1 MKNLHFKVF
10 VRDCKNIL
18 KLGLSISKSFVAL
31 IFIKNI
37 IKATIPY
44 INIIFSYLIL
54 DSIVASSDKGI
65 ILNYVYWMI
74 GINLVLGLMLAFLNQ
89 SVKVKTQYVDLFI
102 KSKISEKSLI
112 LDYEVLEKSETLELL
127 HKAEEGI
134 NANGGFNAFFNTLGD
149 IISDI
154 ISLIY
159 SIVLLGSLFVIV
171 PMRNQSVTMYL
182 FNSPM
187 LIIGLFVVLIV
198 SILLNFK
205 ILKKQN
211 EAQYKFF
218 EDVVENNRKF
228 SYFYDLPNN
237 YKLGKDIR
245 IYDMADMIIEEM
257 GAKNRTSMEGM
268 RVMGKVTG
276 RYNGLIEINNQVV
289 MFLTY
294 AYVGIKGI
302 LGLIS
307 VGSVLKYVSAI
318 TKFSGALSG
327 IVQRYAYLDLLTQ
340 YLNNYSLF
348 LNLENVKYQGTL
360 PVEKRDDNEYE
371 IEFRNVSF
379 HYPNNEDLILDNVS
393 LKLSIGDK
401 MSIVGKNGAGKTT
414 FIKLLCRIYDPTE
427 GEILLNGINIK
438 KYDYAEY
445 LRVFSVVFQDFNLFS
460 FPIAENVAAS
470 VEVDKERVWE
480 TLEQAGVAERIRKMK
495 DGLDTNLYQNEKEGV
510 EISGGEAQK
519 IAIARALYKDAPLV
533 ILDEP
538 TSALDPISEYEIY
551 LKFNELISDKTSI
564 FISHRMSSC
573 RFCDNIV
580 VFDAGKIVQVG
591 NHDTLIKDEKGL
603 YYQLWTSQAKYYVS

>member
-1 MKNLHFKVF
+1 MKNSHFKAF
-10 VRDCKNIL
+10 AKDCKSIL
-18 KLGLSISKSFVAL
+18 SLVSGISKSFIVL
-31 IFIKNI
+31 IFVQNI
-37 IKATIPY
+37 IKVTIPY
-44 INIIFSYLIL
+44 INIIFSSLIL
-54 DSIVASSDKGI
+54 DNILSNSNKEI
-65 ILNYVYWMI
+65 ILNYVYWMV
-74 GINLVLGLMLAFLNQ
+74 GINLVLGILNALLER
-89 SVKVKTQYVDLFI
+89 SVKVKKLYIELYI
-102 KSKISEKSLI
+102 KSKLAEKALI
-112 LDYEVLEKSETLELL
+112 LDYEVLEKKETLDLL
-127 HKAEEGI
+127 HKAEEGV
-134 NANGGFNAFFNTLGD
+134 NSNGGIYFFLNTLGD

-159 SIVLLGSLFVIV
+159 SIVLLSSLFIVV
-171 PMRNQSVTMYL
+171 PMKSQSPIMHL
-182 FNSPM
+182 FNSPVLAVLLFCVM
-187 LIIGLFVVLIV
+187 II
-198 SILLNFK
+198 SILLNFG
-205 ILKKQN
+205 ILNKQN
-211 EAQYKFF
+211 VVQYKFF
-218 EDVVENNRKF
+218 EKNVDSNRKF
-228 SYFYDLPNN
+228 AYFMGLPNN

-245 IYDMADMIIEEM
+245 IYNMCNMIVEEM
-257 GAKNRTSMEGM
+257 WNARESVTEDIRELE
-268 RVMGKVTG
+268 RVLSKWS
-276 RYNGLIEINNQVV
+276 GLMEINNQAV

-294 AYVGIKGI
+294 GYVGIKGI

-307 VGSVLKYVSAI
+307 VGSVLKYVSTI
-318 TKFSGALSG
+318 TKFTASLSG
-327 IVQRYAYLDLLTQ
+327 IVQRYSYLNLQRQ
-340 YLNNYSLF
+340 YLNNYCYF
-348 LNLENVKYQGTL
+348 LDLENVKYQGTL

-371 IEFRNVSF
+371 IEFKNVSF
-379 HYPNNEDLILDNVS
+379 HYPNSEDLILDNVS
-393 LKLSIGDK
+393 LKLSIGNK

-460 FPIAENVAAS
+460 FPIAENVASS
-470 VEVDKERVWE
+470 VEVDKERAWE

-551 LKFNELISDKTSI
+551 SKFNELVSDKTSI

-573 RFCDNIV
+573 RFCNNIV

-591 NHDTLIKDEKGL
+591 NHDSLIKDEKGL
-603 YYQLWTSQAKYYVS
+603 YYQLWTSQAKYYIS

>member
-1 MKNLHFKVF
+1 MKNSHFKAF
-10 VRDCKNIL
+10 AKDCKSIL
-18 KLGLSISKSFVAL
+18 SMVSGISKSFIVL
-31 IFIKNI
+31 IFVQNI

-44 INIIFSYLIL
+44 INIIFSSLIL
-54 DSIVASSDKGI
+54 DNILSNRNKEI
-65 ILNYVYWMI
+65 ILNYVYWMV
-74 GINLVLGLMLAFLNQ
+74 GINLVFGILNALLER
-89 SVKVKTQYVDLFI
+89 SVKVKKLYIELYI
-102 KSKISEKSLI
+102 KSKLAEKALM
-112 LDYEVLEKSETLELL
+112 LDYEVLEKKETLDLL
-127 HKAEEGI
+127 HKAEEGV
-134 NANGGFNAFFNTLGD
+134 NSNGGIYSFLNTLGD

-154 ISLIY
+154 ISLIC
-159 SIVLLGSLFVIV
+159 SIVLLSSLFIVV
-171 PMRNQSVTMYL
+171 PMKSQSSIMHL
-182 FNSPM
+182 FNSPLLAVLLFGVM
-187 LIIGLFVVLIV
+187 II
-198 SILLNFK
+198 SILLNFG
-205 ILKKQN
+205 ILNKQN
-211 EAQYKFF
+211 VVQYKFF
-218 EDVVENNRKF
+218 EKNVDSNRKF
-228 SYFYDLPNN
+228 GYFVGLPNN

-245 IYDMADMIIEEM
+245 IYNMCNMIMEEM
-257 GAKNRTSMEGM
+257 WNAREAVIEDM
-268 RVMGKVTG
+268 REIERVFS
-276 RYNGLIEINNQVV
+276 RWSGLMEINNQAV

-294 AYVGIKGI
+294 GYVGVKGI

-307 VGSVLKYVSAI
+307 VSSVLKYVSTI
-318 TKFSGALSG
+318 TKFTASLSG
-327 IVQRYAYLDLLTQ
+327 VVQRYAYLNLQRQ
-340 YLNNYSLF
+340 YLNNYCYF
-348 LNLENVKYQGTL
+348 LDLENVKYQGTL

-371 IEFRNVSF
+371 IEFKNVSF
-379 HYPNNEDLILDNVS
+379 HYPNSEDLILDNVS
-393 LKLSIGDK
+393 LKLSIGNK

-470 VEVDKERVWE
+470 VEVDKERAWE

-495 DGLDTNLYQNEKEGV
+495 DGLGTNLYQNEKEGV

-551 LKFNELISDKTSI
+551 SKFNELVLDKTSI

-591 NHDTLIKDEKGL
+591 NHDTLIKDEAGL
-603 YYQLWTSQAKYYVS
+603 YYKLWTSQAQYYVS